1 MNTNN
6 QTKRSKAI
14 FLNGGIGRILC
25 AIPAIEKYQEES
37 GDEDFIVVIE
47 GKCNI
52 LDGHPTLD
60 GKTYDIM
67 HKNLFH
73 THVKNREIIS
83 PEPYRVWEY
92 FNQKCNLSQAFDIIL
107 NDKGVRE
114 LPKPRIFLSKEEKI
128 SAEKVLQECKDKI
141 KADKYIVFQPF
152 GRAIQQ
158 IDQSFVDKSNRS
170 IDFKN
175 FKNIIRK
182 LQKENYGV
190 IVMSEFGIELKDE
203 NYEMEV
209 AQPEKIDL
217 RIWASIIQQVDH
229 FLGCDSVGQH
239 FAHTL
244 DTPCTVI
251 TGATFPENTT
261 YPNQKGVSVVDL
273 GMNDRQY
280 DPIRITFDERI
291 SRVNENVMLMT
302 DEIENYVVDT
312 IMGRQEDE

>member
-1 MNTNN
+1 
-6 QTKRSKAI
+6 
-14 FLNGGIGRILC
+14 
-25 AIPAIEKYQEES
+25 
-37 GDEDFIVVIE
+37 
-47 GKCNI
+47 
-52 LDGHPTLD
+52 
-60 GKTYDIM
+60 
-67 HKNLFH
+67 
-73 THVKNREIIS
+73 
-83 PEPYRVWEY
+83 
-92 FNQKCNLSQAFDIIL
+92 
-107 NDKGVRE
+107 
-114 LPKPRIFLSKEEKI
+114 
-128 SAEKVLQECKDKI
+128 
-141 KADKYIVFQPF
+141 
-152 GRAIQQ
+152 
-158 IDQSFVDKSNRS
+158 
-170 IDFKN
+170 
-175 FKNIIRK
+175 
-182 LQKENYGV
+182 
-190 IVMSEFGIELKDE
+190 
-203 NYEMEV
+203 MEV

>member
-6 QTKRSKAI
+6 RSKAI

-25 AIPAIEKYQEES
+25 AIPAIEKYQQES

-60 GKTYDIM
+60 SKVYDSM

-73 THVKNREIIS
+73 THVKNRDIIS

-114 LPKPRIFLSKEEKI
+114 LDKPKLYLSKEEKI
-128 SAEKVLQECKDKI
+128 SADKILQECKDKI
-141 KADKYIVFQPF
+141 KAEKYVIFQPF

-170 IDFKN
+170 ID
-175 FKNIIRK
+175 
-182 LQKENYGV
+182 LV
-190 IVMSEFGIELKDE
+190 TLK
-203 NYEMEV
+203 V
-209 AQPEKIDL
+209 
-217 RIWASIIQQVDH
+217 
-229 FLGCDSVGQH
+229 
-239 FAHTL
+239 
-244 DTPCTVI
+244 
-251 TGATFPENTT
+251 
-261 YPNQKGVSVVDL
+261 
-273 GMNDRQY
+273 
-280 DPIRITFDERI
+280 
-291 SRVNENVMLMT
+291 
-302 DEIENYVVDT
+302 
-312 IMGRQEDE
+312 